1 MADKRKPRGVLE
13 RRKAVKKATQEAF
26 DKHNPRDAKFATK
39 EAYKKAKENVK
50 AEKKLY
56 RLVKER
62 KTRYRLKQSPE
73 DKNAW
78 KRAKQDKRIAKKVYV
93 KTAQATGG
101 TVPQKIRRGAVRSA
115 KQVVRTNVEDA
126 ALQDDNLGAV
136 VDARRNIRNFHYQK
150 ETAKQAGKAGYNL
163 GKWTISRS
171 YGLSNRGYNFV
182 RGKGFT
188 RTPHAESWQGKL
200 AVRMRNFK
208 NRLKHS
214 KASKVSRKTARGL
227 GIISKP
233 FRIVLHNPLSFKSYL
248 IMFLAAVIVALLG
261 ILGGGSTVTQDEF
274 ALNQAWLY
282 LSKIDREKSTEK
294 VDYWTNIDSVMTYM
308 NYRYGDYDLKA
319 KWDDGITTYQ
329 PGADHTKTYENALT
343 SLWNGLNKDKDDLKN
358 MSDLYGPKSKMAWVM
373 LSKNDREEY
382 EELLQEAET
391 EGYYSYLQEL
401 ENPFYS
407 PDEETGYNTPLRIIK
422 RFGYTTTSKVYNGS
436 ILQAN
441 AGQKLLAVF
450 SGTIEVKGSDVI
462 IKTSNAQ
469 FTYKQV
475 EGIRYQTG
483 DRVEEGDQ
491 IGIVK
496 AGGNQTVYYYKQE
509 EAGKNGKKAKW
520 TYVNPGF
527 YFRLV
532 DYTQTTSVLSD
543 IDFSGDLASRVKSI
557 YRYIKDKVPGATD
570 NGIAAMLGNFATESN
585 ITAKRAEG
593 DYLSPPI
600 GASATS
606 WDDPN
611 WLSMNGPTIYNGAYP
626 NILRRGLGLG
636 QWTDTGDGSTRHT
649 MLLNFA
655 SSRGKK
661 WYDLELQLDF
671 MLNGDSPYYIANLK
685 DILTSSA
692 DVNTLTHRFLV
703 NWEGNPGDK
712 LAQRQNSAKQMLA
725 YFKQTRAAGGSGVTA
740 ASWNFPSQYAD
751 KLKYGQPS
759 TAAMTSQPG
768 GGYPIGQCTWYVY
781 NRLVETGILTDL
793 SGNYGYLGNG
803 QDWVR
808 SLVAKG
814 WKFSTTPRA
823 GAVMSVRGGFGGTY
837 FEYGHVAFVE
847 HVNEDGTF
855 LISECNVQ
863 GVQDKVHYAVMTN
876 QAYLTFA
883 YKE

>member
-1 MADKRKPRGVLE
+1 MADKRKPRGILE
-13 RRKAVKKATQEAF
+13 RRKAVNKATQEAF
-26 DKHNPRDAKFATK
+26 DNYNPRDAKFATK

-62 KTRYRLKQSPE
+62 KARYRLKQSPE

-115 KQVVRTNVEDA
+115 KQVVRSNIEDA

-136 VDARRNIRNFHYQK
+136 VDARRKIRNFHYQK
-150 ETAKQAGKAGYNL
+150 AATKQAGKAGYNL

-171 YGLSNRGYNFV
+171 YGLTNRGYNFV

-188 RTPHAESWQGKL
+188 RTPQAESWQGKL

-208 NRLKHS
+208 NRLKN
-214 KASKVSRKTARGL
+214 SRAGKLTRGTTRGL
-227 GIISKP
+227 GLLSKP
-233 FRIVLHNPLSFKSYL
+233 LRIVLHNPLSAKSYV

-261 ILGGGSTVTQDEF
+261 ILGGSSTVTQDEF

-282 LSKIDREKSTEK
+282 MSKIDREKSTDK
-294 VDYWTNIDSVMTYM
+294 VDYWTDIDSVMTYM
-308 NYRYGDYDLKA
+308 NYRYGDYDLKT
-319 KWDDGITTYQ
+319 KWDNGVTTNI
-329 PGADHTKTYENALT
+329 PGANQNATYETALT
-343 SLWNGLNKDKDDLKN
+343 SLWNGLNQDKDNLKN
-358 MSDLYGPKSKMAWVM
+358 MADLYGTKSKMAWVM
-373 LSKNDREEY
+373 LPKQDREDY
-382 EELLQEAET
+382 EELLKEAET

-401 ENPFYS
+401 ENPFFT
-407 PDEETGYNTPLRIIK
+407 PEEEASYNTPIRIIK
-422 RFGYTTTSKVYNGS
+422 RFGYTNKTEVYNGS
-436 ILQAN
+436 VLQAN

-462 IKTSNAQ
+462 LKSSGVR

-475 EGIRYQTG
+475 EGIRYKTG
-483 DRVEEGDQ
+483 DKVEEGDQ
-491 IGIVK
+491 IGVVK
-496 AGGNQTVYYYKQE
+496 SDGNQTIYYYKRE
-509 EAGKNGKKAKW
+509 EDGKDGKKAKW

-532 DYTQTTSVLSD
+532 DYTQTTSVLTD
-543 IDFSGDLASRVKSI
+543 IEISGDLATRARFI
-557 YRYIKDKVPGATD
+557 YRYIKDKVPNATD

-593 DYLSPPI
+593 DYLNPPI
-600 GASATS
+600 GATSTS

-611 WLSMNGPTIYNGAYP
+611 WLSMNGPAIYNGAYP
-626 NILRRGLGLG
+626 NIIHRGLGLG
-636 QWTDTGDGSTRHT
+636 QWTDTGDGSRRHT
-649 MLLNFA
+649 MLLNYA
-655 SSRGKK
+655 KSKGKK

-685 DILTSSA
+685 DILTSSS
-692 DVNTLTHRFLV
+692 DVNTLTYRFLV
-703 NWEGNPGDK
+703 KWEGNPGDK

-725 YFKQTRAAGGSGVTA
+725 YFKQSSGGSGIIA
-740 ASWNFPSQYAD
+740 ASWNFPSQYAS

-759 TAAMTSQPG
+759 TAAMTTQRGS
-768 GGYPIGQCTWYVY
+768 GYPIGQCTWYVY

-793 SGNYGYLGNG
+793 SGNYGYLGHG
-803 QDWVR
+803 QYWVR

-814 WKFSTTPRA
+814 WNFSSTPRV
-823 GAVMSVRGGFGGTY
+823 GAVMSVQGGFGGTLL
-837 FEYGHVAFVE
+837 EYGHVAFVE
-847 HVNEDGTF
+847 HVNEDGSF

-863 GVQDKVHYAVMTN
+863 GVQDKVHYAVLKN

-883 YKE
+883 YK